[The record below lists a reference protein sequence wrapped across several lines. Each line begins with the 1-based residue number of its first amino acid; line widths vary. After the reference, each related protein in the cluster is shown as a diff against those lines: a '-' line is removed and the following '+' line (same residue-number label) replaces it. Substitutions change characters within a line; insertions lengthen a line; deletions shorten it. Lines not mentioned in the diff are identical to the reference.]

1 MITKNEKRAANNCNT
16 LLLSFKDKFTV
27 NTMLCQLSCML

>member
-1 MITKNEKRAANNCNT
+1 MITKNEKRVAIIGST